1 MTEHGFGKAT
11 IMSIGPPPHKIV
23 QTFARKISAVP
34 GVIRTHTRIPEEAR
48 VKGRPSTG
56 EWKINQIIFEFGH
69 VLTNYADEYPNGHKD
84 FFSRIKDIHVGN
96 HRIKTLEIWFAQES
110 VP

>member
-11 IMSIGPPPHKIV
+11 IMSPGSPPHNVI
-23 QTFARKISAVP
+23 QTFARRISAVP
-34 GVIRTHTRIPEEAR
+34 GVIRTYTRIPEEAR

-69 VLTNYADEYPNGHKD
+69 VLTNYRDEYPNGHD
-84 FFSRIKDIHVGN
+84 EFFGRIKDIHVAH
-96 HRIKTLEIWFAQES
+96 HRIQTLEIWFAQDS